1 MVFMT
6 WVLRSKGCNGPSV
19 NWSICYENRQRY
31 FEMTLIELRNV
42 VADHVQTKHGNAEF
56 IRQIRSGEQDDGP
69 FMMGALA
76 VWAKFMEGL
85 QPAPEVLADD

>member
-1 MVFMT
+1 MT
-6 WVLRSKGCNGPSV
+6 LTELRS
-19 NWSICYENRQRY
+19 
-31 FEMTLIELRNV
+31 V
-42 VADHVQTKHGNAEF
+42 VADHVEMTHGNVEF

-85 QPAPEVLADD
+85 QPAPEVVAYD

>member
-1 MVFMT
+1 
-6 WVLRSKGCNGPSV
+6 
-19 NWSICYENRQRY
+19 
-31 FEMTLIELRNV
+31 MTLNELRNI
-42 VADHVQTKHGNAEF
+42 VADRVEMTHGNEEF

-69 FMMGALA
+69 FVIGALS

>member
-1 MVFMT
+1 
-6 WVLRSKGCNGPSV
+6 
-19 NWSICYENRQRY
+19 
-31 FEMTLIELRNV
+31 MTLNELRNA
-42 VADHVQTKHGNAEF
+42 VADRVEMTHGNVEF

-69 FMMGALA
+69 FIVGALA

>member
-1 MVFMT
+1 MT
-6 WVLRSKGCNGPSV
+6 LVELRS
-19 NWSICYENRQRY
+19 
-31 FEMTLIELRNV
+31 V
-42 VADHVQTKHGNAEF
+42 VADHVEMTHGNVEF

-85 QPAPEVLADD
+85 QPAPEVVAYD